1 VVKPAFTLIELIFAI
16 VVIAISVVSL
26 PMMTQATSKAIDSN
40 LIQEAI
46 FAASAELNSAVTPH
60 WDENSLEDNENSL
73 SRVIDDGSC
82 QDDSSK
88 IDYRHKKGHIN
99 QPLHRRCL
107 QNSSTSISNAKTN
120 ELVFSLND
128 MEKNNQNLS
137 NDNSGT
143 AHGYKQEY
151 STTISVSNSNI
162 SFGKLVNSTNLK
174 KLTVDIKIDDKT
186 VTKLF
191 TYSANIGEVD
201 YYKKS
206 MF

>member
-26 PMMTQATSKAIDSN
+26 PMMTQVTSKAIDSN

-46 FAASAELNSAVTPH
+46 FAASTELNSAVTAH
-60 WDENSLEDNENSL
+60 WDENSLEDNESSL
-73 SRVIDDGSC
+73 SRVIDDGKC
-82 QDDSSK
+82 ENNSSLAN
-88 IDYRHKKGHIN
+88 YRQKKGHIN

-120 ELVFSLND
+120 DKIFALDD
-128 MEKNNQNLS
+128 MEKNGDDLS
-137 NDNSGT
+137 ADNSGS
-143 AHGYKQEY
+143 ASGYKHEY
-151 STTISVSNSNI
+151 TTTISVDNSNI

-174 KLTVDIKIDDKT
+174 KLTVEIKVDSKV
-186 VTKLF
+186 VTKLH

-201 YYKKS
+201 YYKRS